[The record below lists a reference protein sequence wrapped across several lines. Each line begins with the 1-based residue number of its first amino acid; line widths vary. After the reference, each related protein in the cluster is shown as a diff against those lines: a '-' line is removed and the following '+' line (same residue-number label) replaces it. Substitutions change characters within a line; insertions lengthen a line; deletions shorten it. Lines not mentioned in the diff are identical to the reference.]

1 MQQLSRVLAP
11 ALLAALLAACSKE
24 PPPAPS
30 AASVPAVE
38 PTAKAEGAAQIA
50 IARDGI
56 HVQYRVWGSG
66 EPALVLIHGWSC
78 DSNYWREQIP
88 ELKKKY
94 TIVAVDLAGHGGTD
108 GNRSEWTMARF
119 AGDVSAALAAVPNQK
134 LILIGHSMGGPV
146 ALEATRLMKD
156 RVIGI
161 IGVDTFKEIG
171 APKPTQAQVDAFVK
185 PMEENFIGA
194 TRDLITQHFFTP
206 KSDPALIQKIAY
218 DMSLSPPRI
227 AIPAIRGLFAMDY
240 EAVVKDISVPIAAI
254 ESSLGEPVNET
265 RIKKLIPSFHSVTI
279 PDSGHFLM
287 MEDPARFNPVL
298 EAEIQRILAPAGS

>member
-1 MQQLSRVLAP
+1 MPQLSRVLAP

-24 PPPAPS
+24 PPPSTP
-30 AASVPAVE
+30 AATAPAVE

-50 IARDGI
+50 IARDGV

-146 ALEATRLMKD
+146 ALEAARLMKD

-194 TRDLITQHFFTP
+194 TRDLITQHFFTAR
-206 KSDPALIQKIAY
+206 SNPALIQKIAY

-240 EAVVKDISVPIAAI
+240 EAVVKDLSVPIAAI
-254 ESSLGEPVNET
+254 ESSLGEPVNEA
-265 RIKKLIPSFHSVTI
+265 RIKKLIPSFHAVTI
-279 PDSGHFLM
+279 PDSGHFVM
-287 MEDPARFNPVL
+287 MEEPTRFNPVL